1 MTLQNNACPLTK
13 PQLPR
18 AHRRDRLGGLLVM
31 QKALLITERSN
42 DIMHA
47 SERKLRAGRGALRA
61 IDFCSWHRYATPAR
75 SPLAVDQRWHF

>member
-18 AHRRDRLGGLLVM
+18 AHRQDRLGGLLVM
-31 QKALLITERSN
+31 QKALLIT
-42 DIMHA
+42 
-47 SERKLRAGRGALRA
+47 ERKLRAGRGALRA